1 MAVSLHL
8 TLALCIAAA
17 GLSSAGAVNNKAKA
31 GNGAKICKEEP
42 DIIVE
47 RNLALTGYHREL
59 QTVVHTRNRL
69 KVKGRP
75 PTLLVLESVPSGAFV
90 DAHQLRLLD
99 DSDASFGILAKV
111 DVEDMEHQA
120 QGHHVF
126 TFLSLNESSALAA
139 LPVHMRYHRPQ
150 NCLTDGPFAKVRIQP
165 PLIYFRHPDLDFQE
179 TCGGLQRLPCDAQNL
194 ETACYWKQLN
204 VAGLGVLSA
213 DVPVGCLEDSFL
225 VSVVTLVTYS
235 LCATAIA
242 YFVFVHGKKHRSD

>member
-1 MAVSLHL
+1 MAVSVHL
-8 TLALCIAAA
+8 TLALCIAAS
-17 GLSSAGAVNNKAKA
+17 LSTTDAVNNKAKA
-31 GNGAKICKEEP
+31 GNGAKLCKEEP

-59 QTVVHTRNRL
+59 QTVVHSRNRL

-75 PTLLVLESVPSGAFV
+75 PTLLVLDNVPSGAFV

-99 DSDASFGILAKV
+99 DSDASFGLLAKV
-111 DVEDMEHQA
+111 DVEKMEHQSDSI
-120 QGHHVF
+120 HVY

-150 NCLTDGPFAKVRIQP
+150 NCLTDGPFAKVTLPP
-165 PLIYFRHPDLDFQE
+165 PLIYFRHPDVDFQE
-179 TCGGLQRLPCDAQNL
+179 TCGDLQRLPCDAQNM
-194 ETACYWKQLN
+194 EIACSWKQLK
-204 VAGLGVLSA
+204 VPGLGALTA

-235 LCATAIA
+235 LCSVAIA
-242 YFVFVHGKKHRSD
+242 YFVFSQGKKHRSD